1 MSNFRDLGSCMHACM
16 QVNVRVHTDPSGLR
30 GLVAAR
36 AMRKGDLLVSIPV
49 SLAIPL
55 GASSETAPVGRG
67 RRVEGGRIGDV
78 CILREVGQEATNI

>member
-1 MSNFRDLGSCMHACM
+1 MSNFGDLGSCM
-16 QVNVRVHTDPSGLR
+16 QVNVRVHTDPNGLR

-67 RRVEGGRIGDV
+67 RWVEGGRIGDV
-78 CILREVGQEATNI
+78 CILREVGQEATNIGSV